1 MSITF
6 YWHDYETFGVDPSKD
21 RPSQFAGLR
30 TDENLNVIGE
40 PLVIYCQPQK
50 DCVPAPQACLITGIT
65 PQHALEHGLPEPD
78 FIEAIHQ
85 QLSLPGTCG
94 VGYNSIRFDDEVT
107 RYTLYRNFY
116 DPYQREWKNGNSR
129 WDIIDMMRLTR
140 ALRPEGIE
148 WPDHEPGRPSFK
160 LEHLTAAN
168 GIDHAAAH
176 DALSDVT
183 ATIAMAKLVKQK
195 QPRLFDYVVNNRG
208 KKAIAEMLNL
218 QDRKPFF
225 HISGML
231 DKAHMYGAVMMP
243 LAKHPTNSN
252 GIICFDLSADP
263 QDLLSL
269 DAEEIQRRVF
279 TAAADLPEGTNRI
292 PLKVVHINKAPVV
305 TTHKLIDEKAAKRLD
320 INMQRCEENW
330 QTLNKV
336 NLQTK
341 LGQVFADREFPPK
354 PEAEQQLYE
363 GFLPNSDK
371 PLLDEVRRSNAEDFS
386 AHNYHFADK
395 RYNQMLFN
403 YRARYFAESLSPEE
417 QKTWQESCKWRL
429 TDESSGY
436 LTLQQQ
442 AAEIEELLGNT
453 DLAADKRAVLEA
465 LQAWAVQVT
474 EEFSLESG
482 G

>member
-1 MSITF
+1 LSTTF

-30 TDENLNVIGE
+30 TDENLNVIGK

-50 DCVPAPQACLITGIT
+50 DILPAPQACLITGIT
-65 PQHALEHGLPEPD
+65 PQHALELGLPEPQ

-85 QLSLPGTCG
+85 QLALPGTCG
-94 VGYNSIRFDDEVT
+94 VGYNSIRFDDEVS

-140 ALRPEGIE
+140 ALRPDGIE

-168 GIDHAAAH
+168 GIEHAAAH

-218 QDRKPFF
+218 QERKPFF

-231 DKAHMYGAVMMP
+231 DKAHMYGAVMIP
-243 LAKHPTNSN
+243 LAKHPTNNN
-252 GIICFDLSADP
+252 GVICFDLSADP
-263 QDLLSL
+263 EALISL

-279 TAAADLPEGTNRI
+279 TAAVDLPEGTERI

-305 TTHKLIDEKAAKRLD
+305 TTHKLIDEKAAARLD
-320 INMQRCEENW
+320 INMQRCEANW
-330 QTLNKV
+330 QRLNGV

-341 LGQVFADREFPPK
+341 LQQVFAERDFPAK
-354 PEAEQQLYE
+354 VEAEQQLYE

-371 PLLDEVRRSNAEDFS
+371 GLLDEVRRASAADFT
-386 AHNYHFADK
+386 AHSFHFADK

-403 YRARYFAESLSPEE
+403 YRARYFADSLSADE
-417 QKTWQESCKWRL
+417 QKTWLESCKWRL
-429 TDESSGY
+429 TDKTSGY

-442 AAEIEELLGNT
+442 ATEIEELLADSSLT
-453 DLAADKRAVLEA
+453 DDKRAVLEA
-465 LQAWAVQVT
+465 LEAWAVMVT
-474 EEFSLESG
+474 EEFSLEKQG
-482 G
+482 